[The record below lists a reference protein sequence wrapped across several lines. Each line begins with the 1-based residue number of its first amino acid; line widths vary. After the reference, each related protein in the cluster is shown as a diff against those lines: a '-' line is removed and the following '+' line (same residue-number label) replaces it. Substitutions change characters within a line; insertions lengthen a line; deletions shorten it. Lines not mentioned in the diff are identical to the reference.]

1 MNEETT
7 PDDTSGETGDT
18 SGDTSGETGD
28 TSGETGDTSGDT
40 SGETGDTPGEISV
53 DIDTYYDAVEVLIN
67 HQNGTQSAVLL
78 RSFAVEESDLTTQAH
93 LLRRVIGKSLIAMPD
108 GTNNFICHLSDVASI
123 TVRRNVT
130 VSYRYTL

>member
-1 MNEETT
+1 MDEETT
-7 PDDTSGETGDT
+7 S
-18 SGDTSGETGD
+18 GD

-40 SGETGDTPGEISV
+40 SGEISV
-53 DIDTYYDAVEVLIN
+53 DIATYYDAVEVLIN
-67 HQNGTQSAVLL
+67 QQNGTQRAVLL
-78 RSFAVEESDLTTQAH
+78 RSFAVEESDLTHEAH

-108 GTNNFICHLSDVASI
+108 GTNNFVCHLSDVTEI